1 MEPEI
6 LLARWAHER
15 HRVAYWASR
24 FAAGTAVSQ
33 GLLLLR
39 VRVSSERHHISIWVC
54 LVIYGA
60 ARED

>member
-39 VRVSSERHHISIWVC
+39 VRVSSERHHISIWFVW
-54 LVIYGA
+54 
-60 ARED
+60 